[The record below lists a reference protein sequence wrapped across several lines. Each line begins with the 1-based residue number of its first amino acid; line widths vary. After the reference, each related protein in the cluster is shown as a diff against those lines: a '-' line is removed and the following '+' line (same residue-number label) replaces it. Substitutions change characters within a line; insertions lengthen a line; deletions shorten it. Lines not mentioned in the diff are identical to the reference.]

1 MHKFNCNPTAPYE
14 VLPCLDHHWALF
26 VYMVGRTAWETWGVG
41 KHLFTGLA
49 AAWETWGCLEAFT
62 YKAWP
67 PTWENIRC
75 LAALVYRAWPP
86 DWENIWCLG
95 AFVPR
100 CPEFVPCLKWPPWV
114 NLHARLKEF
123 IHSSR
128 WSHIWGVPP
137 LSPFCPRPRVRIR
150 GSLTE
155 FHDLPLSGL
164 TFYNTK
170 KGAPRGTN
178 ALGERRHSCMFA

>member
-1 MHKFNCNPTAPYE
+1 MSRHLGSAESAKKECHVAARNDSCTHSVATPQCPTKYCHAWTTIGHYLFTWLAAPLGE
-14 VLPCLDHHWALF
+14 
-26 VYMVGRTAWETWGVG
+26 GRFG

-62 YKAWP
+62 YRAWP
-67 PTWENIRC
+67 PTWEDMRC

-95 AFVPR
+95 AVVPI

-114 NLHARLKEF
+114 KLHASLKEF
-123 IHSSR
+123 THSSR

-164 TFYNTK
+164 TF
-170 KGAPRGTN
+170 
-178 ALGERRHSCMFA
+178 